1 MLTFLRCFNLFEIN
15 GNIDEDD
22 MVPSIDSPTK
32 EIRIIRKAKR
42 IHRQNSGE
50 GKAENGTPVPN
61 NNKSLILNLKNSR
74 KSREMEGTMSS
85 SSIFPLISSFSIPT
99 SPFWRKL
106 STEIT
111 PFEVMSTL

>member
-1 MLTFLRCFNLFEIN
+1 
-15 GNIDEDD
+15 

-61 NNKSLILNLKNSR
+61 NNKSR
-74 KSREMEGTMSS
+74 
-85 SSIFPLISSFSIPT
+85 
-99 SPFWRKL
+99 RKL

>member
-1 MLTFLRCFNLFEIN
+1 MTSNGVISVENFLQNGEVGINDEIN

-50 GKAENGTPVPN
+50 GKTENGTPVPN
-61 NNKSLILNLKNSR
+61 NKSVILNLKNSR
-74 KSREMEGTMSS
+74 KSRDGRGRG
-85 SSIFPLISSFSIPT
+85 LV
-99 SPFWRKL
+99 KKGN
-106 STEIT
+106 
-111 PFEVMSTL
+111 V

>member
-1 MLTFLRCFNLFEIN
+1 MTSNGVISVESFLQNGEVGIEKDEIN

-22 MVPSIDSPTK
+22 MVTK

-74 KSREMEGTMSS
+74 KSRDGRGRG
-85 SSIFPLISSFSIPT
+85 LV
-99 SPFWRKL
+99 KKGN
-106 STEIT
+106 
-111 PFEVMSTL
+111 V

>member
-1 MLTFLRCFNLFEIN
+1 MREVGIENDEIN

-61 NNKSLILNLKNSR
+61 NNKSLILNLIIYRHQNEASLFTNIVVFLKLFRNNN
-74 KSREMEGTMSS
+74 KCMSYAK
-85 SSIFPLISSFSIPT
+85 FYNFLCN
-99 SPFWRKL
+99 L
-106 STEIT
+106 
-111 PFEVMSTL
+111 